1 MRLNTRAFGIAG
13 GAVAAGAVFIGT
25 LAMLLGVGE
34 VATPPLLRSVLFG
47 YSVSPAGA
55 FIGAMWAY
63 IYGFFGGA
71 VFAFVHNLAASPP
84 EPPPLA

>member
-1 MRLNTRAFGIAG
+1 MRLNPKAFGIAG
-13 GAVAAGAVFIGT
+13 GAVAAGAVFVGT
-25 LAMLLGVGE
+25 LAVILSVGD
-34 VATPPLLRSVLFG
+34 VAAPPLLRSVLFG

-63 IYGFFGGA
+63 VYGFLAGA
-71 VFAFVHNLAASPP
+71 VFAFVHNLAASPS

>member
-1 MRLNTRAFGIAG
+1 M
-13 GAVAAGAVFIGT
+13 AAGAVFTGT
-25 LAMLLGVGE
+25 IAVVLGVGE
-34 VATPPLLRSVLFG
+34 VAAPPLLRSVLFG

-63 IYGFFGGA
+63 VYGFFGGA
-71 VFAFVHNLAASPP
+71 IFAFVHNLAASPP